1 MLVCIGMVKTKMT
14 RMGGKSGDSAH
25 SEGNGGQSS
34 TNLHNQ
40 QQFIELIN
48 ELTRTR
54 SDCIS
59 RGCD

>member
-1 MLVCIGMVKTKMT
+1 MVETKIT

-34 TNLHNQ
+34 TNLQNQ
-40 QQFIELIN
+40 QRFIDLMN

-54 SDCIS
+54 DQTVYNGGAI
-59 RGCD
+59 RT